1 MSLREVCN
9 AEKRGSRSEEKYEGR
24 ATNERR
30 RGGRTRGWKMEKRG
44 RKRVEEGW
52 KNPGWLV
59 EGGERGIDVSVSA
72 WWGGWAPINRRAA
85 APHLSTLSE
94 INTATPDWY
103 LKVPLYAI
111 HVPRLITSQTIFS
124 TEQTAAKV
132 SRLANL
138 SSGGLEG
145 SGGILACSN
154 VANLSRLMVVTG
166 VDRRLDYF
174 ILSWIRLCL
183 I

>member
-1 MSLREVCN
+1 MKDARRTRE
-9 AEKRGSRSEEKYEGR
+9 GEEEERAAGKWKSVEGR
-24 ATNERR
+24 GLKKVGRTQGGST
-30 RGGRTRGWKMEKRG
+30 RGG
-44 RKRVEEGW
+44 
-52 KNPGWLV
+52 
-59 EGGERGIDVSVSA
+59 GGERGIDVSVSA

-124 TEQTAAKV
+124 IEQTAAKV